1 MIGEHYAV
9 RRHMSKTALVA
20 ALRTF
25 DLAAVRALLE
35 ARPALRDERL
45 DRGFNLLQFCCARST
60 LGDAAAAARQLK
72 LAQWLVK
79 NGFDARA
86 TYTFPAGAD
95 GEAEPAEVSLVWF
108 AVARAQNNRLAR
120 YLLEQGAAPGALFA
134 AAWLGN
140 ADIVPDLVRHGADLN
155 EPVEGSTPLH
165 MAVEVV
171 QRGTADKPA
180 LARQRRAVLEHMLS
194 LGADPNLPNAKGLT
208 PLGVAAKKRHDAA
221 IVDLLKKYGGKGDAG

>member
-1 MIGEHYAV
+1 
-9 RRHMSKTALVA
+9 MSKTALLA
-20 ALRTF
+20 ALRSF
-25 DLAAVRALLE
+25 DLAAVRALLG

-45 DRGFNLLQFCCARST
+45 DRGFNLLQFCCARAT
-60 LGDAAAAARQLK
+60 VGDAAAAARQLK

-79 NGFDARA
+79 NGFDSRT

-120 YLLEQGAAPGALFA
+120 YFLEQGAAPGALFA
-134 AAWLGN
+134 AAWRGN

-155 EPVEGSTPLH
+155 ERVEGNTPLH
-165 MAVEVV
+165 LAVEVV
-171 QRGTADKPA
+171 QRGMADKPA
-180 LARQRRAVLEHMLS
+180 LARRRRAVLERMLA

-208 PLGVAAKKRHDAA
+208 PLGIAAEKRHDAA
-221 IVDLLKKYGGKGDAG
+221 IVDLLKKYGGKVDAG